1 MAAEGLKALKDKLK
15 LGSHHR
21 IERYGLIAGALA
33 VSFTLLVGSTAHSA
47 WQSNRDDLS
56 ATALYTPAFA
66 TSLSDSAGQVEGV
79 YVSPDETRALLMMS
93 MSPEEVGYSSNAEN
107 YEAFITGSTPN
118 LSQQALSTNITG
130 NVATFGDS
138 GYLGVVL
145 TSDEPFDEQII
156 DITMRNTSAAADT
169 GAGEGAEV
177 EGSMGDETFGEYD
190 QWRLF
195 FNPAATEAEE
205 LDALEGRG
213 VDVESIYTEIVLHE
227 EEVVQRAEMDE
238 QLSEMKSQ
246 LGLIAELESDLE
258 RTNVDGVRIVPP
270 EVPQHIAGDQV
281 TGEIGEVVE
290 TPEANAGE
298 GEQVEPD
305 PDAPAGSYPDS
316 TLDLETNWVEPE
328 GFDFQWREGDIHSG
342 YIEEMTPEG
351 ETYTTFMDL
360 KEQGFRSGSSEDV
373 PDVDDEDA
381 ADPREDE
388 PDFNVSDIE
397 WELTD
402 GTDLTNQ
409 DELSSGMEPLTNL
422 MNDLSEAYQN
432 YYNMKVE
439 YQVDM
444 HRDLLQLEIE
454 LLNVEA
460 AQSINSN
467 EDAVTSY

>member
-1 MAAEGLKALKDKLK
+1 MATEGLKALKDKLK

-21 IERYGLIAGALA
+21 IERYGLITGALTVA
-33 VSFTLLVGSTAHSA
+33 FTLLVGSTAYSA
-47 WQSNRDDLS
+47 YQSGRDDLS
-56 ATALYTPAFA
+56 ATALYTPGFS

-93 MSPEEVGYSSNAEN
+93 MQPEEVGYSSNAEN
-107 YEAFITGSTPN
+107 YEAFITGSSVN
-118 LSQQALSTNITG
+118 LSQEALSTNITG
-130 NVATFGDS
+130 NIVAFGDS
-138 GYLGVVL
+138 GHLGVVL

-156 DITMRNTSAAADT
+156 DITMRNTSPAADT
-169 GAGEGAEV
+169 GEGAGAEA
-177 EGSMGDETFGEYD
+177 EGSLGDATFGEYD

-213 VDVESIYTEIVLHE
+213 VDVESIYTEIVLHD
-227 EEVVQRAEMDE
+227 EEVAQRAAMNE
-238 QLSEMKSQ
+238 QLDAMQSQ
-246 LGLIAELESDLE
+246 LGLIAELESEME
-258 RTNVDGVRIVPP
+258 RTNVDGLRIVPP
-270 EVPQHIAGDQV
+270 EIPEHIAGDQV
-281 TGEIGEVVE
+281 TGELGEPAELESE
-290 TPEANAGE
+290 TAAAEEGAEPDANAPE
-298 GEQVEPD
+298 GSYPESTLELETSWVEPD
-305 PDAPAGSYPDS
+305 
-316 TLDLETNWVEPE
+316 
-328 GFDFQWREGDIHSG
+328 GFDFDWREGDIHSG

-373 PDVDDEDA
+373 PDPDDEDA
-381 ADPREDE
+381 TDPRDE
-388 PDFNVSDIE
+388 EPEFNVSNID

-409 DELSSGMEPLTNL
+409 NELSSGMEPLTNL
-422 MNDLSEAYQN
+422 MNDLSEAYQE
-432 YYNMKVE
+432 YYDMKVE